1 MKQKKLLND
10 RIQTI
15 NSNKMAFSMV
25 ISSARLNT
33 TEEDIRNVFGRL
45 DLGELERVDIIK
57 SQSRGMDCLKIFIH
71 YASTSHNA
79 ERLRAKLDEN
89 DVRQKEGEIVPPVK
103 IVYGRS
109 REGRDQYWQVY
120 KCKTPAER
128 IAEQTAKTTE
138 FSVRI
143 EMWERDCVLRAH

>member
-1 MKQKKLLND
+1 
-10 RIQTI
+10 
-15 NSNKMAFSMV
+15 MV

-33 TEEDIRNVFGRL
+33 TEDEIRNVFGKL
-45 DLGELERVDIIK
+45 NLGELERVDIIK

-71 YASTSHNA
+71 YASTDPSA
-79 ERLRAKLDEN
+79 DRLRARLEEN
-89 DVRQKEGEIVPPVK
+89 DVRQKEGEIVPPIK
-103 IVYGRS
+103 IVYGRT

-128 IAEQTAKTTE
+128 IAEQTAKTVE

-143 EMWERDCVLRAH
+143 EM

>member
-1 MKQKKLLND
+1 
-10 RIQTI
+10 
-15 NSNKMAFSMV
+15 MAFSMV

-33 TEEDIRNVFGRL
+33 TEDEIRNVFGKL
-45 DLGELERVDIIK
+45 NLGELERVDIIK

-71 YASTSHNA
+71 YASTDPSA
-79 ERLRAKLDEN
+79 DRLRARLEEN
-89 DVRQKEGEIVPPVK
+89 DVRQKEGEIVPPIK
-103 IVYGRS
+103 IVYGRT

-128 IAEQTAKTTE
+128 IAEQTAKTVE

-143 EMWERDCVLRAH
+143 EM